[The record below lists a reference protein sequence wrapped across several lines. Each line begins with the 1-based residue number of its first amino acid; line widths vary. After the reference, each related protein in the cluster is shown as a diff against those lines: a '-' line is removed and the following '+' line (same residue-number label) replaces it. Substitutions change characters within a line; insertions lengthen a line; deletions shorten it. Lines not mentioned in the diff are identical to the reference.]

1 MEKPEPEKK
10 KRGRPPKPIKEPEPS
25 KFIEITDE
33 EKELKKLLGN
43 LVSASSI
50 FNIEWFI
57 ENIKNSN
64 YSIRQKINKV
74 NEELTDQIDYIG
86 DRISYRNE
94 LTTKK
99 QTKTK
104 LDKLITYLQE
114 RIDKLKLYLLELNQS
129 LFDLKN
135 KKKKSPSI
143 PIEPPSIPEKKLR
156 KPRQIKIK
164 KAEDCPD
171 EKILNSQTNRCVKKT
186 SKKGKDIIFP
196 TLPIEKQLLII
207 LDKVFPV
214 EFKDFIYDID
224 EDIKQLEKSVFDPRG
239 KNKLTD
245 INEILNELYEYNEL
259 VNDLIDDTK
268 SINKR
273 NLLYIFINYNNYR
286 INKVKEYLD
295 IEEDIKSFINDI
307 IKNMTIKQIEKE
319 LMNKLNLTSLKIS
332 SLTKKEKYDILY
344 DYLYN
349 KKK

>member
-143 PIEPPSIPEKKLR
+143 PIEPPSIPIEPPSIPEKKLR

-273 NLLYIFINYNNYR
+273 
-286 INKVKEYLD
+286 
-295 IEEDIKSFINDI
+295 
-307 IKNMTIKQIEKE
+307 TI
-319 LMNKLNLTSLKIS
+319 L
-332 SLTKKEKYDILY
+332 
-344 DYLYN
+344 
-349 KKK
+349 